1 MNETNIKIIWDEV
14 LDTYD
19 VQANGKEIITG
30 ASQDEIEA
38 LTMREIIDLMT
49 R

>member
-14 LDTYD
+14 FDTYD
-19 VQANGKEIITG
+19 VQADGKEIITG
-30 ASQDEIEA
+30 ASQDEIE
-38 LTMREIIDLMT
+38 TMTIKDIIDLMT